1 MLFIECA
8 DRLGMENGDIK
19 DSQITASSYREPGE
33 LPKYGRLN
41 NKKYWCAKEQSK
53 NEYLQ
58 VDLGRVR
65 KNIQWDP
72 SYRPAH
78 LKMQPC
84 NYYDR
89 LSISA

>member
-1 MLFIECA
+1 MLFAECA

-41 NKKYWCAKEQSK
+41 NKKYWCAKEKSK

-65 KNIQWDP
+65 KNIQWNP
-72 SYRPAH
+72 
-78 LKMQPC
+78 L
-84 NYYDR
+84 
-89 LSISA
+89 LSVSPFKNTAMSFFQSLTE